1 MVTPKRY
8 ITQTISNTVVG
19 GAGELHATRDLGLKT
34 MTNSTRIC
42 MVTVPVKCYVRALFR
57 QNKCNVTSCQTLFV
71 KLAYFFLFGAIGC
84 DMIPPETLLEM
95 LISVCYSEGIITDL
109 YFSDESILCY
119 WPEIVSEL
127 DFFKL

>member
-1 MVTPKRY
+1 MHLHGNCTCETLRSCFVSLRQMQCY
-8 ITQTISNTVVG
+8 FLSNFICEIS
-19 GAGELHATRDLGLKT
+19 
-34 MTNSTRIC
+34 I
-42 MVTVPVKCYVRALFR
+42 
-57 QNKCNVTSCQTLFV
+57 
-71 KLAYFFLFGAIGC
+71 FFLFGAIGC

-109 YFSDESILCY
+109 YFSNVLILCY